1 MSIPAISRQ
10 KMHTEEAVWIHRADQ
25 FVACRWLRERAFSPA
40 TLNRI
45 GEEMQG

>member
-10 KMHTEEAVWIHRADQ
+10 KMHTEAAVWIHRVGQ
-25 FVACRWLRERAFSPA
+25 FVACQWWRERAFSPA
-40 TLNRI
+40 TLKRI